1 MVYKIR
7 DLSKKFGKH
16 YALKNI
22 DLDISENEKIV
33 IIHGKGEGVLRQAL
47 LQELKKKYPRCQSQD
62 ASFREY
68 GFGATQVTIH

>member
-22 DLDISENEKIV
+22 DLDINENEKIRRNT
-33 IIHGKGEGVLRQAL
+33 VLF
-47 LQELKKKYPRCQSQD
+47 EENLKEMR
-62 ASFREY
+62 
-68 GFGATQVTIH
+68 

>member
-22 DLDISENEKIV
+22 DLDINENEKIV
-33 IIHGKGEGVLRQAL
+33 IIG
-47 LQELKKKYPRCQSQD
+47 QSG
-62 ASFREY
+62 R
-68 GFGATQVTIH
+68 G